1 MIFINPADEF
11 INVYFEAI
19 AGDPMAE
26 IIINVLPEEVL
37 IWILEIVFITLLLV
51 LIEYYLL
58 KRKEM
63 ETGYLLKI
71 LVSAVLIVL
80 ILPAIGTI
88 AMVLEFQD
96 RTFYPVGVII
106 VYAITALII
115 YYIIKE
121 NEFNRVILLT
131 TILLA
136 ILYTVRVIFNVGIL

>member
-1 MIFINPADEF
+1 
-11 INVYFEAI
+11 
-19 AGDPMAE
+19 MAE
-26 IIINVLPEEVL
+26 IIINVKPEEVL
-37 IWILEIVFITLLLV
+37 IWILEIIFVTLLLV

-80 ILPAIGTI
+80 ILPSIGFI

-96 RTFYPVGVII
+96 RTFYSVGV
-106 VYAITALII
+106 VFVFAITALII

-121 NEFNRVILLT
+121 HEFNRVILLT

-136 ILYTVRVIFNVGIL
+136 VLYTVRIIFNVGIL

>member
-1 MIFINPADEF
+1 
-11 INVYFEAI
+11 
-19 AGDPMAE
+19 MAE
-26 IIINVLPEEVL
+26 LIINVQPEEIL
-37 IWILEIVFITLLLV
+37 IWILEIIFITLLLV

-71 LVSAVLIVL
+71 LVSAFLIVL

-96 RTFYPVGVII
+96 RTFYPVGVVI

-115 YYIIKE
+115 YYVIKE

-131 TILLA
+131 TILL
-136 ILYTVRVIFNVGIL
+136 IVLYTVRVIFNIGIL

>member
-1 MIFINPADEF
+1 
-11 INVYFEAI
+11 
-19 AGDPMAE
+19 MAE
-26 IIINVLPEEVL
+26 IIINVQPEEVL
-37 IWILEIVFITLLLV
+37 IWILEIIFVTLLLV

-80 ILPAIGTI
+80 ILPAVGVI
-88 AMVLEFQD
+88 AMVLEFQE
-96 RTFYPVGVII
+96 RTFYPVGVVI
-106 VYAITALII
+106 VYTITALII

-121 NEFNRVILLT
+121 HEFNRVILLT

-136 ILYTVRVIFNVGIL
+136 ILYTVRIIFNVGIL

>member
-1 MIFINPADEF
+1 
-11 INVYFEAI
+11 
-19 AGDPMAE
+19 MAE
-26 IIINVLPEEVL
+26 IIIDVQPEEII
-37 IWILEIVFITLLLV
+37 IWILEIIFVTLVLI

-80 ILPAIGTI
+80 ILPIIGTI

-96 RTFYPVGVII
+96 RTFYPIGVVI
-106 VYAITALII
+106 VYAITAMII

-121 NEFNRVILLT
+121 QEFNRVILLT
-131 TILLA
+131 TILL
-136 ILYTVRVIFNVGIL
+136 IVLYTIRIFFNVGIL

>member
-1 MIFINPADEF
+1 
-11 INVYFEAI
+11 
-19 AGDPMAE
+19 MAE
-26 IIINVLPEEVL
+26 IIIDVQPEEVL
-37 IWILEIVFITLLLV
+37 IWILEIIFITLLLV

-71 LVSAVLIVL
+71 LFSAVLIVL
-80 ILPAIGTI
+80 ILPAVGVI

-96 RTFYPVGVII
+96 RTFYPVGVVI
-106 VYAITALII
+106 VYTITALII

-121 NEFNRVILLT
+121 HEFNRVILLT

-136 ILYTVRVIFNVGIL
+136 VLYTVRIIFNVGIL

>member
-1 MIFINPADEF
+1 
-11 INVYFEAI
+11 
-19 AGDPMAE
+19 MAE
-26 IIINVLPEEVL
+26 IIINVQPEEII
-37 IWILEIVFITLLLV
+37 IWILEIIFVTLVLI

-80 ILPAIGTI
+80 ILPIIGTI

-96 RTFYPVGVII
+96 RTFYPIGVVI
-106 VYAITALII
+106 VYAITAMII

-121 NEFNRVILLT
+121 QEFNRVILLT
-131 TILLA
+131 TILL
-136 ILYTVRVIFNVGIL
+136 IVLYTIRIFFNVGIL